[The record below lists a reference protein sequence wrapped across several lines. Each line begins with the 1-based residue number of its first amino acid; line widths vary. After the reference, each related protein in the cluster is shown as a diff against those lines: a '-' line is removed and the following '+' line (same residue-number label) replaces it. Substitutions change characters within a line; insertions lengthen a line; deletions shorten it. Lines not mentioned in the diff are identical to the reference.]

1 MHFAIAHDV
10 LAEPIAPLSSK
21 KGLGGGLGAAPKTPG
36 LGLKTHASLQDVLGT
51 PAGAKTGGKRAA
63 LGSINPNSVLKSRAP
78 PGTQGPT
85 KLGALQE
92 AAGQLEAKAE
102 ASLNFD
108 AVATENEEYPPIEKL
123 PPTGPLAGPLALD
136 DSGFDHDAMM
146 QGLGRPFATAYDH
159 QPSKG
164 ERLLAK
170 KPVFDEALP
179 SSSSSAAL
187 LHPEEEFEAATHEE
201 AVARLAEQLDSL
213 EALAHQS
220 DQLQVSESMAQLIP
234 PSDLDDLGPE
244 MEVNLDALA
253 PFASDI
259 EEEEE
264 EDEAPLNLR

>member
-10 LAEPIAPLSSK
+10 LAEPIAPLVEEGPRRRPPARRQDARPRPQDPRQPS
-21 KGLGGGLGAAPKTPG
+21 GRPRHAAG
-36 LGLKTHASLQDVLGT
+36 V
-51 PAGAKTGGKRAA
+51 KTGGKRAA

-108 AVATENEEYPPIEKL
+108 AGATENEEYPPIEKL

-179 SSSSSAAL
+179 SSSSAAL
-187 LHPEEEFEAATHEE
+187 PFEDEEAATHEE

-259 EEEEE
+259 EEEDE